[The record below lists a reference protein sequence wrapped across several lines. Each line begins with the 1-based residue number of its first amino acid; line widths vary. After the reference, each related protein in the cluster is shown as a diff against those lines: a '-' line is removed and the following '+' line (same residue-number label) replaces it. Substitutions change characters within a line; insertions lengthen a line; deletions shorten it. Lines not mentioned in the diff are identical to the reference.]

1 MIFNLKRRQQ
11 RKHSWMVLRA
21 INRLNGH
28 DKREN
33 GINRSYRSFLDQK
46 ETHFLTS

>member
-11 RKHSWMVLRA
+11 RKHSWIVLRA

-28 DKREN
+28 DTKEN
-33 GINRSYRSFLDQK
+33 RVSHACRSFSDQK

>member
-28 DKREN
+28 DTREN
-33 GINRSYRSFLDQK
+33 GISRLCRSFVDQK

>member
-21 INRLNGH
+21 INRLHGH
-28 DKREN
+28 DTKEN
-33 GINRSYRSFLDQK
+33 GISGSYRSFSDQK